1 MWYILSFNIC
11 MVKVLH
17 VFIHSRQEII
27 IVVAPLSFQCDDL
40 WVRDVKIIQ
49 ALSTFLK
56 TVSLILAVGN

>member
-1 MWYILSFNIC
+1 

-56 TVSLILAVGN
+56 TVILILALVK